1 MWRSVPWPT
10 TWTLASKASTWRWKA
25 ATKELIKERFGEEE
39 QDIFDN
45 DPEIDVALLS
55 PTSKLLHQNQVVA
68 GHQGDSKMDK
78 EMSTFE
84 QMPNQDRNTNPL
96 DFYRINEGSLPL
108 LAKAARTIFAIP
120 ASSSK
125 SERAFSKGTRTV
137 SKARTSLALEKAED
151 LVVINENEDHR
162 VQEDEK
168 DRPERSEAR
177 SP

>member
-1 MWRSVPWPT
+1 
-10 TWTLASKASTWRWKA
+10 
-25 ATKELIKERFGEEE
+25 
-39 QDIFDN
+39 
-45 DPEIDVALLS
+45 
-55 PTSKLLHQNQVVA
+55 
-68 GHQGDSKMDK
+68 MDK

-137 SKARTSLALEKAED
+137 SKARTSLAPEKAED
-151 LVVINENEDHR
+151 LVVINENEDKINEFKKTR
-162 VQEDEK
+162 KIDLTKVKRGAFQKVVVQVVDLEEEDEEDNDEEELLAYLEDLK
-168 DRPERSEAR
+168 EREEDDEEVTLNEMA
-177 SP
+177 